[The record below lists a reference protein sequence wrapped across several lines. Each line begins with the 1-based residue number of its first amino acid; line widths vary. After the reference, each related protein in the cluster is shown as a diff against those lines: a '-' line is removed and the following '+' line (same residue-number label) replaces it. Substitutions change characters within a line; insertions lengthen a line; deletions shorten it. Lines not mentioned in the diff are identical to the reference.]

1 MKDFTFNV
9 PQDIIFGKGSLKRL
23 PELLEKSG
31 SKKMLLISGP
41 VLKKIG
47 MVEKVE
53 EIVKAS
59 GIEVEVFTDV
69 EANPSVATVDKA
81 TEAYKKA
88 GATSIVAFGGGSPMD
103 VAKAVGVLAKYGGE
117 IGDYEGAHKVPGPI
131 VPIIAIPTTA
141 GTGSEVTA
149 FSVITDEARNYKL
162 TVFSYE
168 LIPSYAL
175 LDPELVMTSPASV
188 AAACGVDALIHAWEA
203 YTSRDASPFS
213 DAMAEKAMELIGANL
228 RRFVANRQDEEA
240 AAAMLSRKPVRRYRI
255 CMGKTWKYP
264 CYEPSG
270 KRLFPC
276 GTRCGKCR
284 FFFQRLWNIMHLQIM
299 DVMRRFTIISAK
311 KKTR

>member
-1 MKDFTFNV
+1 M
-9 PQDIIFGKGSLKRL
+9 
-23 PELLEKSG
+23 
-31 SKKMLLISGP
+31 
-41 VLKKIG
+41 
-47 MVEKVE
+47 E

-59 GIEVEVFTDV
+59 GIEIEVFTDV
-69 EANPSVATVDKA
+69 EANPSVETVNKA

-188 AAACGVDALIHAWEA
+188 AAACGVDATDPCMGGI
-203 YTSRDASPFS
+203 YF
-213 DAMAEKAMELIGANL
+213 K
-228 RRFVANRQDEEA
+228 RRFSIFRRDG
-240 AAAMLSRKPVRRYRI
+240 RKGNGTDRCKSAQIR
-255 CMGKTWKYP
+255 GKP
-264 CYEPSG
+264 PG
-270 KRLFPC
+270 
-276 GTRCGKCR
+276 
-284 FFFQRLWNIMHLQIM
+284 
-299 DVMRRFTIISAK
+299 
-311 KKTR
+311 

>member
-103 VAKAVGVLAKYGGE
+103 VQRQLVFLQNTAERSE
-117 IGDYEGAHKVPGPI
+117 IMKVH
-131 VPIIAIPTTA
+131 T
-141 GTGSEVTA
+141 
-149 FSVITDEARNYKL
+149 
-162 TVFSYE
+162 
-168 LIPSYAL
+168 
-175 LDPELVMTSPASV
+175 
-188 AAACGVDALIHAWEA
+188 
-203 YTSRDASPFS
+203 
-213 DAMAEKAMELIGANL
+213 
-228 RRFVANRQDEEA
+228 
-240 AAAMLSRKPVRRYRI
+240 RYRDR
-255 CMGKTWKYP
+255 
-264 CYEPSG
+264 SF
-270 KRLFPC
+270 RSL
-276 GTRCGKCR
+276 RSR
-284 FFFQRLWNIMHLQIM
+284 QLQ
-299 DVMRRFTIISAK
+299 VQEVK
-311 KKTR
+311 

>member
-88 GATSIVAFGGGSPMD
+88 GFGPERIN
-103 VAKAVGVLAKYGGE
+103 AEPE
-117 IGDYEGAHKVPGPI
+117 I
-131 VPIIAIPTTA
+131 
-141 GTGSEVTA
+141 
-149 FSVITDEARNYKL
+149 
-162 TVFSYE
+162 
-168 LIPSYAL
+168 
-175 LDPELVMTSPASV
+175 
-188 AAACGVDALIHAWEA
+188 
-203 YTSRDASPFS
+203 
-213 DAMAEKAMELIGANL
+213 
-228 RRFVANRQDEEA
+228 
-240 AAAMLSRKPVRRYRI
+240 RYRYD
-255 CMGKTWKYP
+255 G
-264 CYEPSG
+264 
-270 KRLFPC
+270 
-276 GTRCGKCR
+276 CGKGSWSSCKIR
-284 FFFQRLWNIMHLQIM
+284 RRDRRL
-299 DVMRRFTIISAK
+299 
-311 KKTR
+311 

>member
-149 FSVITDEARNYKL
+149 FSVITDEARNYD
-162 TVFSYE
+162 FSG
-168 LIPSYAL
+168 IGSRSMWRRCT
-175 LDPELVMTSPASV
+175 DP
-188 AAACGVDALIHAWEA
+188 
-203 YTSRDASPFS
+203 
-213 DAMAEKAMELIGANL
+213 
-228 RRFVANRQDEEA
+228 
-240 AAAMLSRKPVRRYRI
+240 
-255 CMGKTWKYP
+255 CMG
-264 CYEPSG
+264 G
-270 KRLFPC
+270 LHFKRC
-276 GTRCGKCR
+276 
-284 FFFQRLWNIMHLQIM
+284 
-299 DVMRRFTIISAK
+299 ISIF
-311 KKTR
+311 

>member
-103 VAKAVGVLAKYGGE
+103 VQRQLVFLQNTAERSE
-117 IGDYEGAHKVPGPI
+117 IMKVH
-131 VPIIAIPTTA
+131 T
-141 GTGSEVTA
+141 
-149 FSVITDEARNYKL
+149 
-162 TVFSYE
+162 
-168 LIPSYAL
+168 
-175 LDPELVMTSPASV
+175 
-188 AAACGVDALIHAWEA
+188 
-203 YTSRDASPFS
+203 
-213 DAMAEKAMELIGANL
+213 
-228 RRFVANRQDEEA
+228 
-240 AAAMLSRKPVRRYRI
+240 RYRDR
-255 CMGKTWKYP
+255 
-264 CYEPSG
+264 SF
-270 KRLFPC
+270 RSL
-276 GTRCGKCR
+276 RSR
-284 FFFQRLWNIMHLQIM
+284 QLQ
-299 DVMRRFTIISAK
+299 VREVK
-311 KKTR
+311 

>member
-117 IGDYEGAHKVPGPI
+117 IGDYEGAHQRLPRRPGIFPVPHGGPHL
-131 VPIIAIPTTA
+131 VPP
-141 GTGSEVTA
+141 
-149 FSVITDEARNYKL
+149 ARQRRPVRHGRPRPYHDHGHPW
-162 TVFSYE
+162 SRE
-168 LIPSYAL
+168 G
-175 LDPELVMTSPASV
+175 
-188 AAACGVDALIHAWEA
+188 CGLH
-203 YTSRDASPFS
+203 
-213 DAMAEKAMELIGANL
+213 GQNL
-228 RRFVANRQDEEA
+228 RACPHGKNRY
-240 AAAMLSRKPVRRYRI
+240 L
-255 CMGKTWKYP
+255 
-264 CYEPSG
+264 
-270 KRLFPC
+270 
-276 GTRCGKCR
+276 
-284 FFFQRLWNIMHLQIM
+284 
-299 DVMRRFTIISAK
+299 
-311 KKTR
+311 